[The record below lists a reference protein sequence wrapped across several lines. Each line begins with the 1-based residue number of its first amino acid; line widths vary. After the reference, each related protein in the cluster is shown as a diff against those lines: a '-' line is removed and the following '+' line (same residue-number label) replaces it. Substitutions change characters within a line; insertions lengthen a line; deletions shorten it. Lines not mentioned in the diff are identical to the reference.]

1 MNKLLIT
8 VCSLALIACTN
19 NADLRPDSYSKGERL
34 LANGVINYKNDKF
47 SAAQQNFHRALLLYQ
62 SIDNSKGVQLARINL
77 VETLLALNNF
87 DAAEEQLAILK
98 QKKIS
103 GMINDPIK
111 DRIILL
117 EVRLL
122 FKKQKLH
129 EALAVIEPLLL
140 QLETQEINDNKQ
152 LELLAT
158 AARLEALITV
168 ETESRWVRKFR
179 RILSEET
186 KFHPKFQVILKRI
199 DAIIATQNQQ
209 YQEALNLLHE
219 VLSYYQGQADRRAI
233 ATCLEEIAE
242 IELKQHNKAQGL
254 EYLKRALT
262 IHVWL
267 KDQYHIDKIQKRIIQ
282 VNQSP

>member
-87 DAAEEQLAILK
+87 GAAEEQLAILK
-98 QKKIS
+98 QQKMS
-103 GMINDPIK
+103 GMINDPFK

-122 FKKQKLH
+122 FKNQKYH
-129 EALAVIEPLLL
+129 ESLAIIEPLLL

-179 RILSEET
+179 RVLSEET